1 MKSVN
6 PLQSNKSTIWIILYS
21 EICQKLVLHATSG
34 VDFIN
39 ILGAAFVHADPKSVN
54 QIYNFIVFSALL
66 GSMRVKAASKH
77 IDDTD
82 P

>member
-1 MKSVN
+1 VKSVN
-6 PLQSNKSTIWIILYS
+6 PLQSR
-21 EICQKLVLHATSG
+21 KLVLRGTSG
-34 VDFIN
+34 VNFIN
-39 ILGAAFVHADPKSVN
+39 ILEAAFLHADPNSVK

-66 GSMRVKAASKH
+66 GFMRVKAASKH